1 MNVGCPRRCFI
12 QIGFPLNYSMAMP
25 SRLRGC
31 IRVWTLLATI
41 EKRDKRYLLANL
53 FFVLLELKLALE
65 IELELTAAKY

>member
-1 MNVGCPRRCFI
+1 MV
-12 QIGFPLNYSMAMP
+12 MP